1 MKAFKTN
8 GEQSSQG
15 KISRGV
21 EVSGDVRFAGM
32 LQVEGRVS
40 GKLISESGTLVIEET
55 GEVNAD
61 VEVGVCV
68 IRGALHGN
76 LNIGS
81 RVEVSKTGRIQGDIK
96 SPVLI
101 VEEGALLMG
110 SVLMRGEFAAAQN
123 KASVNEAAPL
133 RKTQIAP

>member
-8 GEQSSQG
+8 GEESSQG
-15 KISRGV
+15 RISRGV

-40 GKLISESGTLVIEET
+40 GKLISESGTLVIEQT
-55 GEVNAD
+55 GEVNAE

-81 RVEVSKTGRIQGDIK
+81 RVEVSRTGRIQGDIK
-96 SPVLI
+96 TPVLI

-110 SVLMRGEFAAAQN
+110 SVLMGGEFAAAQN
-123 KASVNEAAPL
+123 KVSVKESEPL

>member
-8 GEQSSQG
+8 AEQSSQG
-15 KISRGV
+15 RISRGV

-81 RVEVSKTGRIQGDIK
+81 RVEVSKTGRIQGDIR

-110 SVLMRGEFAAAQN
+110 SVLMGGEFAAAQD

>member
-8 GEQSSQG
+8 GEESSQG
-15 KISRGV
+15 RIGRGV

-40 GKLISESGTLVIEET
+40 GKLISESGTLVIEQT
-55 GEVNAD
+55 GEVNAE

-81 RVEVSKTGRIQGDIK
+81 RVEVSRTGRIQGDIK
-96 SPVLI
+96 TPVLI

-110 SVLMRGEFAAAQN
+110 SVLMGGEFAAAQN
-123 KASVNEAAPL
+123 KVSVKESEPL